1 MICTYDYVN
10 DVVHLYWDQDEQQ
23 YLYMFLRTAC
33 EQSTVSKKYSTNINQ
48 EYFKNMHRF
57 S

>member
-23 YLYMFLRTAC
+23 YLYMFLRTAWK
-33 EQSTVSKKYSTNINQ
+33 QKIL
-48 EYFKNMHRF
+48 
-57 S
+57 